1 MTVFSQYTMLAVIF
15 NIFRL
20 KNSVVEPE
28 PELFAFAE
36 PEWNSVSGSGF
47 GSGSKIKWN
56 TKA

>member
-1 MTVFSQYTMLAVIF
+1 MLAVII

-36 PEWNSVSGSGF
+36 PEFAEPEFHSGSGF
-47 GSGSKIKWN
+47 GSKIKWN
-56 TKA
+56 TKS